1 MGRLGPYR
9 VLQVLG
15 QGGMGVVLLAE
26 DPRLDRKVALKAM
39 LPGLAADPDAKERF
53 LREARAAAAV
63 EHDHVIA
70 IHQVDEDRGVPYI
83 AMPLLKGQSLE
94 DRLPEGERLPIQ
106 EALRIARETAEGLAA
121 AHEAGLIHRD
131 IKPANIW
138 LEGQQGKVK
147 VLDFGLARSNSGGG
161 KGLTQV
167 GAILGTPAYMA
178 PEQAQNQA
186 DARSDLFSLGC
197 VLYRMTT
204 GRPPF
209 QGTDMVA
216 TLMAVVT
223 QDPAPPHEVVAE
235 VPPGVSKFIMR
246 LLAKDAAERPQSA
259 RAVVQRLRK
268 LEKGAEAEGTERPPR
283 QGRRRQPP
291 WLLFGAAGAI
301 LAATAA
307 GLAILLWPRGTPP
320 GSSPL
325 VLGPS
330 PTSQPAAPPGSPILP
345 PSTSLPPPPATLPSG
360 LLPPRPP
367 EEAAAAQRAAAT
379 ALLKS
384 GVFLSVSQG
393 GKNHIP
399 VQKVEQLPPG
409 KMEVN
414 QVIFP
419 GPMVF
424 DPPPPGKPGVRPP
437 MFPVPRTYD
446 EKVFVPLEDIET
458 ITMVQMMGCRVGHA
472 LHHLARARE
481 LTNLSLDGTHLDTDS
496 LQPLGWFPRLL
507 YVHLIGSNVTDEMLT
522 AIPPGS
528 TINSIKLADTQVGDV
543 TLSHL
548 SKLANLR
555 DLDLTR
561 TKITDAGLLG
571 LQRKYSVTELNLSDT
586 ATGDDGLRT
595 LKDLTNLRTFGCGQ
609 QTTDKGLAEFV
620 RGMRALMVLHATNT
634 KVTGPGLEELS
645 RLKSLQFLYLDNSPI
660 TDAGLQHVGT
670 VKTLTY
676 VSLMGTAISDKGL
689 AHLAGLSRLTHL
701 YLDETAVTDEG
712 LAHLVKMPKLNQF
725 SVRKTRVTKAAADRW
740 NQERMKAGLPE
751 CVVFGAAP

>member
-26 DPRLDRKVALKAM
+26 DPRLHRKVALKAM
-39 LPGLAADPDAKERF
+39 LPGLAADPHAKERF

-94 DRLPEGERLPIQ
+94 DRLGQGDRLPIQ

-197 VLYRMTT
+197 VLYRTTT

-223 QDPAPPHEVVAE
+223 QEPAPPHEVVAD

-246 LLAKDAAERPQSA
+246 LLAKDAADRPQSA

-268 LEKGAEAEGTERPPR
+268 LEQGAQAEGTERPLS
-283 QGRRRQPP
+283 QGRRRGPP
-291 WLLFGAAGAI
+291 WLLFGAAGII
-301 LAATAA
+301 LAATGV
-307 GLAILLWPRGTPP
+307 GLVILLGPKRTP
-320 GSSPL
+320 SDSTPL
-325 VLGPS
+325 ALGPS
-330 PTSQPAAPPGSPILP
+330 PTSQPAGLPGPPTPP
-345 PSTSLPPPPATLPSG
+345 PSTALPPPPFALPSG
-360 LLPPRPP
+360 LLPPRSP
-367 EEAAAAQRAAAT
+367 EEAAAAQRAAAI

-384 GVFLSVSQG
+384 GVFLFAQQDG
-393 GKNHIP
+393 NRQIP

-409 KMEVN
+409 KMAIN

-419 GPMVF
+419 APMVVGR
-424 DPPPPGKPGVRPP
+424 PPPGKPRGRAP
-437 MFPVPRTYD
+437 MFPVPRTF
-446 EKVFVPLEDIET
+446 EENVFVPLEDLEG

-481 LTNLSLDGTHLDTDS
+481 LKNLALDGTQLDTDS
-496 LQPLGWFPRLL
+496 LKPLSWFPKLL
-507 YVHLIGSNVTDEMLT
+507 YLHLIGSNATDEMLA
-522 AIPPGS
+522 AIPPDS
-528 TINSIKLADTQVGDV
+528 TINSIKLVDTQVGDV

-548 SKLANLR
+548 SKLSNLR
-555 DLDLTR
+555 DLDLTG
-561 TKITDAGLLG
+561 TKITDTGLLG
-571 LQRKYSVTELNLSDT
+571 LERKYTLTELNLSDT
-586 ATGDDGLRT
+586 ATGDKGLRT
-595 LKDLTNLRTFGCGQ
+595 LKELTKLRSFGCGQ
-609 QTTDKGLAEFV
+609 QTTDKGLAEFL
-620 RGMRALMVLHATNT
+620 RSMRALEGLHATNT
-634 KVTGPGLEELS
+634 KVTGEGLEELS
-645 RLKSLQFLYLDNSPI
+645 HLKSFQFLYLDDSPVN
-660 TDAGLQHVGT
+660 DVGLQHLGT
-670 VKTLTY
+670 TKTLTY
-676 VSLMGTAISDKGL
+676 VSLIATPISDKGL
-689 AHLAGLSRLTHL
+689 AHLAGLTRLTHL

-712 LAHLVKMPKLNQF
+712 LAHLVKLPVLNQF

-751 CVVFGAAP
+751 CVVFGATP